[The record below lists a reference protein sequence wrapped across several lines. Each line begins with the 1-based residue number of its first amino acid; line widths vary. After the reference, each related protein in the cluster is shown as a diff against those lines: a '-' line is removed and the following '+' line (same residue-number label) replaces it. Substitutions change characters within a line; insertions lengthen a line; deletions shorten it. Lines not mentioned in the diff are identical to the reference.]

1 MHIVLL
7 SGGAGKRLWPLSNE
21 LRSKLF
27 IKLLPSPA
35 GGLETMIGR
44 VCRQLE
50 SLHLLDSTLIISH
63 QDQANITALH
73 TKGLIPVIGEPFKRG
88 TFTAAALAALYL
100 QSSGMAEDDDT
111 ICIAPA
117 DVFVGED
124 FFSSFKRLPEILND
138 SDADIALLGTRP
150 THASDQYGYVVPVGI
165 EHKNGYLHVAQFME
179 KPEIRMAESLLHR
192 GALWNCGVYAFSLS
206 FMLTQ
211 IKEAGLPAH
220 YDELVASYEHL
231 PERSFDKQV
240 AERTKR
246 AIVLPFQGI
255 WQDIGSWEALS
266 AQLDSNVFGQGTISG
281 QSSNSHI
288 INELSLPIHVIGVP
302 GIIAAASPDGIL
314 IANKKNSNDIKD
326 QLGSQPL
333 QPMYGEA
340 TWGSYRVVD
349 RFTTEEDTTV
359 TVLNVSVM
367 PGKNIGLREHRSGH
381 KAWTVL
387 TGSGQVLL
395 DGQIMQVAA
404 GTQFAMT
411 LKGFYSILAE
421 TQMIVLETRISGPE
435 GEDSV
440 FFDAEDWEKIIEHA
454 EIYKDSIHGS

>member
-35 GGLETMIGR
+35 GGLESMIGR

-50 SLHLLDSTLIISH
+50 NLRLLDSTLIISH
-63 QDQANITALH
+63 QDQADITALH

-100 QSSGMAEDDDT
+100 QSSGMAEVDDI

-117 DVFVGED
+117 DVFVEKD
-124 FFSSFKRLPEILND
+124 FFSSFKRLPNILKEAG
-138 SDADIALLGTRP
+138 ADIALLGTRP
-150 THASDQYGYVVPVGI
+150 THASDQYGYVLPVRF
-165 EHKNGYLHVAQFME
+165 EHENGYSHVAQFIE
-179 KPEIRMAESLLHR
+179 KPEIIMAETLLQS

-206 FMLTQ
+206 FMLSQ

-220 YDELVASYEHL
+220 YDKLVASYEHQ

-246 AIVLPFQGI
+246 AVVLPYQGK
-255 WQDIGSWEALS
+255 WLDIGSWEALS
-266 AQLDSNVFGQGTISG
+266 AQLDSSVFGHGTISG

-288 INELSLPIHVIGVP
+288 MNELPLPIHVIGVP
-302 GIIAAASPDGIL
+302 DIIAAASPDGIL
-314 IANKKNSNDIKD
+314 IANKKHANHIKD
-326 QLGSQPL
+326 QLGSLPL

-340 TWGSYRVVD
+340 TWGSYRVID
-349 RFTTEEDTTV
+349 RFITEEDTTV
-359 TVLNVSVM
+359 TVLNVM
-367 PGKNIGLREHRSGH
+367 LLPGKNLGLRQHRSRH
-381 KAWTVL
+381 QAWTVL
-387 TGSGQVLL
+387 TGSGQALMN
-395 DGQIMQVAA
+395 GQIIQVTAGMQF
-404 GTQFAMT
+404 TMI

-421 TQMIVLETRISGPE
+421 TQMIILETRISGPE

-440 FFDAEDWEKIIEHA
+440 FFEAEDWEKIIEHA
-454 EIYKDSIHGS
+454 AQIQRGENKS

>member
-1 MHIVLL
+1 MHIILL

-27 IKLLPSPA
+27 IKILPSPA
-35 GGLETMIGR
+35 GGLESMIGR

-50 SLHLLDSTLIISH
+50 SLRLLDSTLIISH
-63 QDQANITALH
+63 QEQANITALH
-73 TKGLIPVIGEPFKRG
+73 TKGLTPVIGEPFKRG

-100 QSSGMAEDDDT
+100 QSSGMAKDDDT

-124 FFSSFKRLPEILND
+124 FFSSFKRLPDILD
-138 SDADIALLGTRP
+138 EADADIALLGTRP
-150 THASDQYGYVVPVGI
+150 THASDQYGYVLPVEF
-165 EHKNGYLHVAQFME
+165 EHQNGYSPVAQFIE
-179 KPEIRMAESLLHR
+179 KPEIRVAETLLQR

-206 FMLTQ
+206 FMLSQ
-211 IKEAGLPAH
+211 IKEAGLPTH
-220 YDELVASYEHL
+220 YDELLAKYEHL

-246 AIVLPFQGI
+246 AVVLPYQGA

-288 INELSLPIHVIGVP
+288 INELTLPLHVIGVP
-302 GIIAAASPDGIL
+302 DIIAAASPDGIL
-314 IANKKNSNDIKD
+314 IANKKNSNNIKD
-326 QLGSQPL
+326 QLGSLPL
-333 QPMYGEA
+333 QAMYGEA

-349 RFTTEEDTTV
+349 RFTTEEDATV
-359 TVLNVSVM
+359 TVVNVTVL
-367 PGKNIGLREHRSGH
+367 PGKNIGLRQHRSGH

-387 TGSGQVLL
+387 TGSGQVLM
-395 DGQIMQVAA
+395 DGQIKQVTS
-404 GTQFAMT
+404 GMQFAMT
-411 LKGFYSILAE
+411 LEVDGFYSILAE
-421 TQMIVLETRISGPE
+421 TRMVVLEVRIDGPE
-435 GEDSV
+435 GEDRV
-440 FFDAEDWEKIIEHA
+440 IFEAEDWEKIIERA
-454 EIYKDSIHGS
+454 KLQT